1 MSVQSAQN
9 TAAPAASTGR
19 RRVVIVGSG
28 FGGIATA
35 TALADANVDITLIS
49 KTDSFLFVPMLYQVA
64 TGLITEHEVAPAIG
78 EVLSGQDNVTVV
90 QAAVTD
96 IDVEGKAVIA
106 TIDGAEARYS
116 YDDVVFAAGA
126 GQSYFGNDHFAEFAP
141 GMKTVEDALYLRSL
155 IFDSFDRA
163 ETAAAEGRMED
174 ARKALTFV
182 VVGAGP
188 TGLELIGQ
196 LAEIC
201 NRTLTDQYQHID
213 TTQARLMLVEGLGQ
227 VMPPFSEK
235 LGASA
240 QQQLEDL
247 GVEVRLN
254 TMATDVDADS
264 ITLTVKGQEPER
276 VEAGTKIWAAGV
288 QAAPIGKV
296 VADKAGA
303 ATDRAGRVE
312 VQQDLTLPGHPEIFF
327 VGDMIKLEGAP
338 GVAQN
343 AMQSGAHAGET
354 IGRRTVGLET
364 TEPYQYHDKGSF
376 AVIARAK
383 AVGYLGADKKIELT
397 RVPAWLMWLGIHL
410 AYLPGLR
417 NRAMALKAWVTDA
430 IGAPS
435 PEVKEITSHQA
446 PSTHLGERAR
456 G

>member
-28 FGGIATA
+28 FGGISAA
-35 TALADANVDITLIS
+35 QALADANVDITLIS
-49 KTDSFLFVPMLYQVA
+49 KTDTFLFVPMLYQVA
-64 TGLITEHEVAPAIG
+64 TGLITEREVAPTIG
-78 EVLSGQDNVTVV
+78 EVLNGQGNVTVV
-90 QAAVTD
+90 QAEVTD
-96 IDVEGKAVIA
+96 IDVDGKAVIA
-106 TIDGAEARYS
+106 TSDAGESRYE
-116 YDDVVFAAGA
+116 YDEVIFAAGA

-163 ETAAAEGRMED
+163 ETAAAEGRMDD

-182 VVGAGP
+182 IVGAGP
-188 TGLELIGQ
+188 TGLELAGQ
-196 LAEIC
+196 LSEIC
-201 NRTLTDQYQHID
+201 NRTLAGHYEHID
-213 TTQARLMLVEGLGQ
+213 TTSARIVLVEGMAQ
-227 VMPPFSEK
+227 VMPPFSQK
-235 LGASA
+235 LGAAA
-240 QQQLEDL
+240 QRQLEEL

-254 TMATDVDADS
+254 TMATDLDAQS
-264 ITLTVKGQEPER
+264 ITLSVKDQEPER
-276 VEAGTKIWAAGV
+276 LEADTKIWAAGV
-288 QAAPIGKV
+288 QAAAIGKI

-303 ATDRAGRVE
+303 EADRAGRVT
-312 VQQDLTLPGHPEIFF
+312 VQEDLTLPGHPEIFF
-327 VGDMIKLEGAP
+327 VGDMVAKVP

-343 AMQSGAHAGET
+343 AMQTGKHAGET
-354 IGRRTVGLET
+354 IARRTVGLDT
-364 TEPYQYHDKGSF
+364 TEAYEYFDKGSF
-376 AVIARAK
+376 AVIARGK

-417 NRAMALKAWVTDA
+417 NRAVALKSWVTDA
-430 IGAPS
+430 VGAPS

-446 PSTHLGERAR
+446 PDAHLADKAR